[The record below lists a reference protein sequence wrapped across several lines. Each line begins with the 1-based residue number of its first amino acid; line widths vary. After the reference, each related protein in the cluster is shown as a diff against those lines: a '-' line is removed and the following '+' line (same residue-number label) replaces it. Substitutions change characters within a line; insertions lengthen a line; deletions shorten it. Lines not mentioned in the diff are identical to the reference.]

1 MTQKSFRTF
10 KDEIYLKAPE
20 KNYVINKTDVCH
32 IDDNWSSDL
41 LDLKDYGPQDN
52 RGYKD
57 VLVMIENF
65 SKFGGIVPL
74 KIENA
79 QTIQDTLEKI
89 LESRKRKPKLFE
101 SDRGQEFCNNLFQNI
116 LDNINKKHSSR
127 NTSLGAVFAEKIN
140 VSIRDLPK

>member
-52 RGYKD
+52 RGYRD

-89 LESRKRKPKLFE
+89 LESPKRKPKIFE
-101 SDRGQEFCNNLFQNI
+101 SDRG
-116 LDNINKKHSSR
+116 
-127 NTSLGAVFAEKIN
+127 
-140 VSIRDLPK
+140 